1 VLVSDNDS
9 ASRRGRFSVI
19 APPDPDAVGASSIR
33 YGVIDECGKI
43 NLNALLK
50 LDSSG
55 STAQRLLMALPNMT
69 EEIANSITSGIAS
82 GLSVAALVVMVVH
95 AARRGDG
102 WCVAACAIFGASLI
116 LSNLSST
123 LYHAIA
129 PPRAKR
135 VFRVFDHL
143 SIYFLI
149 AGTYAPFG
157 LIVMSRAWAIPIL
170 AIVWGGAFLAILM
183 KLFWVRAPKWLS
195 AAIALTL
202 GWVAAAAFP
211 QLLKLSTAALLLVVA
226 GGILYTA
233 GAIIYARRRPDPI
246 PHVFGYHELFHVL
259 TLGAVGCQ
267 YAAIAFFV
275 LPG

>member
-1 VLVSDNDS
+1 MARAASATVTNHLSADS
-9 ASRRGRFSVI
+9 RSSVNF
-19 APPDPDAVGASSIR
+19 DPITR
-33 YGVIDECGKI
+33 YTLG
-43 NLNALLK
+43 
-50 LDSSG
+50 
-55 STAQRLLMALPNMT
+55 

-149 AGTYAPFG
+149 AGTYMPFVLVSLRG
-157 LIVMSRAWAIPIL
+157 AWGWTL
-170 AIVWGGAFLAILM
+170 CGIVWGLAALGLTM
-183 KLFWVRAPKWLS
+183 KLTPLARVR
-195 AAIALTL
+195 
-202 GWVAAAAFP
+202 G
-211 QLLKLSTAALLLVVA
+211 LSTGSYLAMGWTVLIAIKPVLAHVPLGGVWLLLD
-226 GGILYTA
+226 GGLCYTA
-233 GAIIYARRRPDPI
+233 GVIFYAWKRLPFSHAIWHLFVLAGNAF
-246 PHVFGYHELFHVL
+246 HVFAVL
-259 TLGAVGCQ
+259 YYVIPPQ
-267 YAAIAFFV
+267 
-275 LPG
+275 P

>member
-1 VLVSDNDS
+1 MT
-9 ASRRGRFSVI
+9 ASGARPV
-19 APPDPDAVGASSIR
+19 VGSE
-33 YGVIDECGKI
+33 YTLG
-43 NLNALLK
+43 
-50 LDSSG
+50 
-55 STAQRLLMALPNMT
+55 

-149 AGTYAPFG
+149 AGTYMPFVLVSLRG
-157 LIVMSRAWAIPIL
+157 AWGWTL
-170 AIVWGGAFLAILM
+170 CGIVWGLAALGLAI
-183 KLFWVRAPKWLS
+183 KLTPLHRVR
-195 AAIALTL
+195 
-202 GWVAAAAFP
+202 G
-211 QLLKLSTAALLLVVA
+211 LSTGSYLAMGWTVLIAIKPVLAHVPLGGVWLLR
-226 GGILYTA
+226 TA
-233 GAIIYARRRPDPI
+233 DSATRSG
-246 PHVFGYHELFHVL
+246 
-259 TLGAVGCQ
+259 
-267 YAAIAFFV
+267 
-275 LPG
+275 